1 MQPIDRREMILKA
14 KVRSGNQVNTGY
26 ETFLPQAPSHHR
38 LTRFPDKQLVY
49 DRRQRRHK
57 PTR

>member
-1 MQPIDRREMILKA
+1 MILKA

-38 LTRFPDKQLVY
+38 LTRLPDKQLVY
-49 DRRQRRHK
+49 DRKQRRHK